1 MLSFSIYHF
10 SEFQTYSFL
19 IQTVSNST
27 TNGRSLHQQD
37 LHIYILDSYNMKQ
50 SLTCLESKMKESTRR
65 GKEFWLIDI
74 SAFQSI
80 DNASSMLNTL
90 SLDVD
95 DDIFLY
101 MFIENDTASIWEM
114 YKLAPEKDVIIKN
127 FGSWTKE
134 IGLRFTRLEKWQ
146 RRGDLYVSILL
157 LIENDKL
164 KALLIVYQSK

>member
-1 MLSFSIYHF
+1 
-10 SEFQTYSFL
+10 
-19 IQTVSNST
+19 
-27 TNGRSLHQQD
+27 
-37 LHIYILDSYNMKQ
+37 
-50 SLTCLESKMKESTRR
+50 MKERTW
-65 GKEFWLIDI
+65 GEKEFWFIDI
-74 SAFQSI
+74 SAFQNI
-80 DNASSMLNTL
+80 GNASLMLNTL

-95 DDIFLY
+95 EDIFLY
-101 MFIENDTASIWEM
+101 MFIENDTASIWEI